1 MQFFATLLIAANLV
15 ASALAVPHAIPRS
28 ANFNR
33 HTAVARA
40 ISGTQ
45 TGQATFFEPGVGA
58 CGLTNTGSELIAAV
72 SSNVFAT
79 FVQVYIFHFAFG
91 LTSVRRNV
99 CGSSI
104 TVNFQGKSVTVQA
117 TDECPGCGDT
127 DLDLS
132 PAAFKLLADPSLG
145 RIQVTWNFN

>member
-15 ASALAVPHAIPRS
+15 ASALAVPHAFPRS

-58 CGLTNTGSELIAAV
+58 CGGTNTAEDLIAAV
-72 SSNVFAT
+72 SSNVFT
-79 FVQVYIFHFAFG
+79 
-91 LTSVRRNV
+91 TNV

-117 TDECPGCGDT
+117 TDKCPGCGDF

-132 PAAFKLLADPSLG
+132 PAAFKQLADPSLG